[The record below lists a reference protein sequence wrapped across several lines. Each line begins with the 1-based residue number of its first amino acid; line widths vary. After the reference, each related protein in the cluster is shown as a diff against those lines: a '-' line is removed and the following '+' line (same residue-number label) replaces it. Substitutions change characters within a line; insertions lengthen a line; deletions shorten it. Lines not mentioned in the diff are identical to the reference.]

1 MRAKLRSAIADFD
14 RVQVL
19 FAIFAVILLSALTVG
34 IIWREPLAAL
44 LPAGL
49 LLLFW
54 TVADF
59 RKIWFLLLF
68 FIPFSV
74 EFDLP
79 GGFGTDLPNEPL
91 MVLLTPIYLV
101 YVLQNAH
108 QLKNNFIR
116 HPLTLLVLLHLSW
129 IIVTALFSTEPFIS
143 LKWTLAKIWYI
154 VPFYFMT
161 GSFIKTPA
169 DYRKLMWIIFLPL
182 LFAVLLTIVRHGME
196 GFTFDGVNSVMKP
209 FFRNH
214 VNYAAI
220 LVIVFP
226 MLWFFRYDFPKG
238 SISRLFIGFGLL
250 VLLLAVQLSFTRA
263 AYVSLFLSVVAYF
276 IIRFKLMKYAVG
288 AVLIGLTVVLTFF
301 INNNKFMEYTPDF
314 DKTITHTK
322 FDNLLEATAKG
333 EDISTMERVYR
344 WLGGYY
350 MVVEKPL
357 VGFGPG
363 SFYEQYKG
371 HTVLAFQTYVSD
383 NPDKSTVH
391 CYYLLA
397 AAEQGIPG
405 GIIFFLLVILTV
417 LYGEKIYHQT
427 LNPARKRIVMAMLL
441 VFITIA
447 ALNIVNDLLEADKVG
462 PFFFIS
468 IAVLVN
474 ADLGNQRRAASEEQ
488 RVLPKKK

>member
-1 MRAKLRSAIADFD
+1 MRAKLRQTIADFD
-14 RVQVL
+14 SVQML
-19 FAIFAVILLSALTVG
+19 FSIFAGIFLLALTVG

-59 RKIWFLLLF
+59 RKVWFLLLF

-74 EFDLP
+74 EFALP
-79 GGFGTDLPNEPL
+79 GGLGTDLPNEPL
-91 MVLLTPIYLV
+91 MVLLTPVYLV
-101 YVLQNAH
+101 YALSNAH
-108 QLKNNFIR
+108 RMNSNFVK
-116 HPLTLLVLLHLSW
+116 HPLTLLILLHLSW
-129 IIVTALFSTEPFIS
+129 IFVTAFFSTEPVIS

-161 GSFIKTPA
+161 GTFIKTPA
-169 DYRKLMWIIFLPL
+169 EYRKLMWVIFLPL
-182 LFAVLLTIVRHGME
+182 LFTVLLTIVRHGLE

-220 LVIVFP
+220 LVIIFP
-226 MLWFFRYDFPKG
+226 MLWFFRRDFPKG
-238 SISRLFIGFGLL
+238 SGKRLFIGFGL
-250 VLLLAVQLSFTRA
+250 VIFLLAIQLSFTRA
-263 AYVSLFLSVVAYF
+263 AYVSLILSVGAYF
-276 IIRFKLMKYAVG
+276 IIKYKLMKYAVG
-288 AVLIGLTVVLTFF
+288 AAVIGLTVLLTFF
-301 INNNKFMEYTPDF
+301 INNNKFMEYTPEF
-314 DKTITHTK
+314 DKTISHTK
-322 FDNLLEATAKG
+322 FNNLLEATAKG
-333 EDISTMERVYR
+333 EDVSTMERVYR

-350 MVVEKPL
+350 MVVEKPV

-383 NPDKSTVH
+383 NPDRSTVH

-405 GIIFFLLVILTV
+405 GLIFLSLVLITV
-417 LYGEKIYHQT
+417 LYGEKIYHRT
-427 LNPARKRIVMAMLL
+427 RAPASKRMVMAMLL
-441 VFITIA
+441 AFITIA
-447 ALNIVNDLLEADKVG
+447 ALNLINDLLEADKVG
-462 PFFFIS
+462 PFFFIA

-474 ADLGNQRRAASEEQ
+474 VDLRNKEELAEL
-488 RVLPKKK
+488 R